1 MEENDPPLTHPPLT
15 PGAGIGSWP
24 RRRARISPGSVALR
38 QGGRALTYREL
49 ADRTDRLAAALAGL
63 GVRHGDRVAYLGLN
77 DTATF
82 ETMFAAQ
89 RAGAVFVPLNHR
101 LAAAELDYMLAD
113 SGASVL
119 VVGPGGEEP
128 DERLRALDS
137 PRRDVR
143 HHLSYDELAART
155 PSQDASGAVSD
166 AVPHDAVSMDDP
178 ALFLYTSGTTGRPK
192 AAVLTHANLTWNTVN
207 QLVHLDFTSTDLG
220 LCIAPLFHAVGLG
233 QISLPLLLKGGT
245 VEVVPRFG
253 AAAVLSLIEELRAT
267 CFSCVPTMMQMMAED
282 PRWSEADLSSL
293 RLVLY
298 GGSPMPAHVAA
309 EWRRRGV
316 PVLQGYGMTEAAP
329 GVSMEAALPDGAP
342 TAGAPHF
349 FTDTALL
356 GPDGVPAPAGSGT
369 GELLV
374 RGPNVFSGYWG
385 RPVEEA
391 GFLTDGGAP
400 GGPGDWFRTGD
411 VVRAG
416 DGLLHVVDRVKD
428 VYISGGEN
436 VYPAEVEAVL
446 NELPEVA
453 AAAVVGRP
461 DERWGEA
468 GVAFVEA
475 APGAAADPAPI
486 REHLEARLARYKLP
500 KEVVFVDELP
510 RTASGKVLRHRLR
523 AHGGGASGGPAP
535 AAPAPA
541 LPGSLEVERRGPV
554 AVLRLCRPGKRNALD
569 DATVTGIGRFFS
581 EPPDWARAAV
591 LDAEGDHFCAG
602 LDLSEL
608 GGSDVE
614 SGLRHSRMWHRAF
627 AAVERGGLPVVAALK
642 GAVIGGGLELA
653 AAAHIRVADRTAFY
667 ALPEGQRGLFVGGG
681 GSVRLPR
688 LIGAHRMA
696 DLMLTG
702 RVLDAEEGASAGLT
716 QYLEPE
722 GGALER
728 AVALAG
734 AAAANAPL
742 TNFAVVEALP
752 RIAEAAPEV
761 GYLTEALMAS
771 AASSSAEAQRRMED
785 FLRKRA
791 AKVQR
796 NAHRDADGSDEGKGG
811 DA

>member
-1 MEENDPPLTHPPLT
+1 MDENYPPLTHPPLT

-24 RRRARISPGSVALR
+24 RRRARISPGAVALR

-49 ADRTDRLAAALAGL
+49 ADRTDRLAEVLAGL

-128 DERLRALDS
+128 DERLRALAS
-137 PRRDVR
+137 PHRELR
-143 HHLSYDELAART
+143 HHLSYDELAGEGHAQAAA
-155 PSQDASGAVSD
+155 PSPSASEAGSD
-166 AVPHDAVSMDDP
+166 AAPREAVSMDDP

-245 VEVVPRFG
+245 VEVVPRFDP
-253 AAAVLSLIEELRAT
+253 AAVLSLIEERRAT
-267 CFSCVPTMMQMMAED
+267 CFSCVPTMMRMMAED
-282 PRWSEADLSSL
+282 PGWSEADLSSL

-309 EWRRRGV
+309 RWRRRGV
-316 PVLQGYGMTEAAP
+316 PVHQGYGMTEAAP

-342 TAGAPHF
+342 SAGAPHF

-356 GPDGVPAPAGSGT
+356 GPDGRPAPADGGGT

-374 RGPNVFSGYWG
+374 RGPNVFPGYWN

-411 VVRAG
+411 AVRAG

-446 NELPEVA
+446 SELPQVA

-468 GVAFVEA
+468 GVAFIEA
-475 APGAAADPAPI
+475 APGVAADPAPI
-486 REHLEARLARYKLP
+486 REHLEARLARFKLP

-523 AHGGGASGGPAP
+523 ARAGGSAGGPAP

-541 LPGSLEVERRGPV
+541 LPGSLEVERRGAV
-554 AVLRLCRPGKRNALD
+554 AVLRLCRAAKRNALD
-569 DATVTGIGRFFS
+569 DATVTGIGRFFA
-581 EPPDWARAAV
+581 EPPAWARAAV
-591 LDAEGDHFCAG
+591 LDAEGGHFCAG

-608 GGSDVE
+608 GGRDVE
-614 SGLRHSRMWHRAF
+614 GALRHSRMWHRAF
-627 AAVERGGLPVVAALK
+627 ASVERGGLPVVAALK
-642 GAVIGGGLELA
+642 GAVVGGGMELA

-702 RVLDAEEGASAGLT
+702 RVLDAEEGAAAGLT

-728 AVALAG
+728 AVALAE

-752 RIAEAAPEV
+752 RIAEAAPEL

-796 NAHRDADGSDEGKGG
+796 NARTKGEDE
-811 DA
+811 

>member
-1 MEENDPPLTHPPLT
+1 MSARSLT
-15 PGAGIGSWP
+15 PGAGLGSWP
-24 RRRARISPGSVALR
+24 RRRARISPGAVALS
-38 QGGRALTYREL
+38 QGGRALTYQEL
-49 ADRTDRLAAALAGL
+49 ADSTDRLAAVLAGL

-137 PRRDVR
+137 PRRELR
-143 HHLSYDELAART
+143 HHLSYDELAAQA
-155 PSQDASGAVSD
+155 PSHAAPGAVPD
-166 AVPHDAVSMDDP
+166 TAPNEAVSNEAVSMDDP

-207 QLVHLDFTSTDLG
+207 QLVHLDFTSTDTG

-233 QISLPLLLKGGT
+233 QISFPLLLKGGT
-245 VEVVPRFG
+245 VEVVPRFD
-253 AAAVLSLIEELRAT
+253 AAAVLSLIEERRAT
-267 CFSCVPTMMQMMAED
+267 CFSCVPTMMRMMAEA
-282 PRWSEADLSSL
+282 PGWPGADLSSL

-316 PVLQGYGMTEAAP
+316 PVHQGYGMTEAAP
-329 GVSMEAALPDGAP
+329 GVSMEAALPDDAP

-349 FTDTALL
+349 FIDTALL
-356 GPDGVPAPAGSGT
+356 GQDGRPAPADGGGT

-374 RGPNVFSGYWG
+374 RGPNVFPGYWN
-385 RPVEEA
+385 RPTEEA
-391 GFLTDGGAP
+391 GFLTDGGTP

-416 DGLLHVVDRVKD
+416 DGVLRVVDRVKD

-486 REHLEARLARYKLP
+486 REHLKARLARYKLP
-500 KEVVFVDELP
+500 KEVVFVEDLP

-523 AHGGGASGGPAP
+523 ARAGGAAGGPAP

-541 LPGSLEVERRGPV
+541 LPGSLRVERRGAV

-569 DATVTGIGRFFS
+569 DATVAGIGRFLS

-608 GGSDVE
+608 GGTDAE

-702 RVLDAEEGASAGLT
+702 RVLDAEEGAAAGLT

-728 AVALAG
+728 AAALAE
-734 AAAANAPL
+734 AAAGNAPL

-752 RIAEAAPEV
+752 RIADASPEV

-771 AASSSAEAQRRMED
+771 AASSSGEAQRRMED
-785 FLRKRA
+785 FLRKRS

-796 NAHRDADGSDEGKGG
+796 NAQG
-811 DA
+811 DARTKGEDE